1 MSAATTDTSGNQEP
15 PRAQIGEWFWRFLA
29 VVMLV
34 VVGWV
39 VWIAIQINPPDM
51 VLPAAYEAAAQ
62 GRARNSSGTIGGAP
76 PAQVQTQAPVQGP
89 IDPNPAGAP
98 AIGAATPVAPP
109 APAPAASPAEPPVNL
124 EKLRLAD
131 SIETPIQERPR
142 RPARAAPDASK

>member
-1 MSAATTDTSGNQEP
+1 MSAATTQTSGKQEP

-29 VVMLV
+29 VVMLI

-76 PAQVQTQAPVQGP
+76 PQPAVQAPV
-89 IDPNPAGAP
+89 DTTAVSSVATGAP
-98 AIGAATPVAPP
+98 PVAAAPP
-109 APAPAASPAEPPVNL
+109 VPAAPPAEPPVNL
-124 EKLRLAD
+124 EKLRRAE
-131 SIETPIQERPR
+131 SIETPIPERPR
-142 RPARAAPDASK
+142 RAAKPAPDAPQ